1 MGRGGLDGRRLRRH
15 PGRRHV
21 VLLRRR
27 SRPARRRAGRMRLL
41 LDTHAVLWWLGG
53 STRLGAVARERI
65 ADGESFVAVSAV
77 SLWEIEIKRS
87 IGKLRAPADV
97 LGGVRSGGFELLAL
111 TPEHAVA
118 AGRLPMLHRDPFDRA
133 IVAQARLEGLTV
145 VTGDRRV
152 ADYDV
157 PVLPAEE

>member
-1 MGRGGLDGRRLRRH
+1 
-15 PGRRHV
+15 
-21 VLLRRR
+21 
-27 SRPARRRAGRMRLL
+27 MRLL